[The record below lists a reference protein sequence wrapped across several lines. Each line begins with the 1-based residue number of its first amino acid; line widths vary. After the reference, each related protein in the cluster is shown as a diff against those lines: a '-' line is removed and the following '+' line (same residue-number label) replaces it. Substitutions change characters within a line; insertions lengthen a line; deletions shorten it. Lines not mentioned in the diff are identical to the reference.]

1 MGLLASCENSLLPG
15 PDRAP
20 GGHRD
25 SRDCSPG
32 RRWLNTPPR
41 PIPRG
46 ATRLHRRVSDGEDA
60 VVVTVTAKDASGQ
73 DVASANGWI
82 TVSYDASAMTLKR
95 VAVSADYHSVVES
108 NGTVIR
114 LCRRGANCSRQGNRH
129 IGIPGQWHRYTE
141 VTVQHQQVN
150 DLTPAYDET
159 VPIDF
164 AHPNTELRDAKEATC
179 TEDGYTGDVYCTDC
193 GLLLQKGEV
202 IPAKGH
208 TEKTEGAIEATCGG
222 RLYRKHRLHNLR
234 HADQNRRGCQPKD
247 IPWNCEMGRSPP
259 VPRLVIPV
267 IITVFP
273 AIRSL

>member
-1 MGLLASCENSLLPG
+1 
-15 PDRAP
+15 
-20 GGHRD
+20 
-25 SRDCSPG
+25 
-32 RRWLNTPPR
+32 
-41 PIPRG
+41 
-46 ATRLHRRVSDGEDA
+46 
-60 VVVTVTAKDASGQ
+60 
-73 DVASANGWI
+73 
-82 TVSYDASAMTLKR
+82 MTLKR

-108 NGTVIR
+108 NGTVTFAYAGVEPIVAGKAIAT
-114 LCRRGANCSRQGNRH
+114 LEFQANGT
-129 IGIPGQWHRYTE
+129 GDTE

-193 GLLLQKGEV
+193 SLLLQKGEV

-208 TEKTEGAIEATCGG
+208 TEKTEGAIEATCTEAGFTG
-222 RLYRKHRLHNLR
+222 NTVCTTCGSKPARLSSQR
-234 HADQNRRGCQPKD
+234 D